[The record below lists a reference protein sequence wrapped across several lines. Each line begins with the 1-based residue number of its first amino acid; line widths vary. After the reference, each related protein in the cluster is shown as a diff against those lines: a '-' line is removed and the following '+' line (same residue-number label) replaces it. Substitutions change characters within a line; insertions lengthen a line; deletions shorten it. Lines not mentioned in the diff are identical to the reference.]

1 MYTEYE
7 TPGLVVS
14 DCALE
19 TLQMLIFSGKKS
31 IKLRKKLLKS
41 TCTINNVRVY
51 YMSVLVDKCA
61 LTQDAKIREN
71 VEISMFSASHTRCDE
86 AESY

>member
-1 MYTEYE
+1 
-7 TPGLVVS
+7 
-14 DCALE
+14 
-19 TLQMLIFSGKKS
+19 MLIFSDKKS
-31 IKLRKKLLKS
+31 VKIRKNILKS

-51 YMSVLVDKCA
+51 YTSVLEDKCA

-71 VEISMFSASHTRCDE
+71 VEIPMFSASHTRCDE